1 MPAARSAKKSPGPAT
16 DAGDVTAEKL
26 PGAETPML
34 KQYWDLRRQLSAD
47 TLLLFRLGDFYE
59 LFFEDATQGAR
70 LLGLTLTHRNGHPM
84 AGIPYHAAPN
94 YIKKLLDAG
103 RKVAVCDQTETPTP
117 GKLVRRAL
125 TRVLTP
131 GTILEDHQLEA
142 GRPHYLLALAPE
154 RAGLRAAWL
163 DLTTGDF
170 QLAGDAD
177 PARLWPVLHALDP
190 REILVAES
198 LPENG
203 PAPAGW
209 GDAWASLRANRPVSR
224 LPDFHFERAPGARLV
239 KETLGVLNLE
249 GFGISD
255 AHPALGC
262 AGALIAYA
270 TDTLCGRPAHLH
282 QLREYRSREALL
294 LDPATLRNLE
304 VLRSARGA
312 REGSLLHAVDATCTA
327 PGARLLEQWLAAPLL
342 DLVEWR
348 RRQACV
354 GAFLEEPGLAARA
367 REGLGAVL
375 DLARILSRLQNR
387 LRHPREIAGVRDT
400 LRALPEVRA
409 ALAALP
415 APAGELAGKIPPFDD
430 LAQWLEIS
438 LAEEPPVDLKDG
450 GVIRDGAD
458 GELDRLRDLSRG
470 HKTWISDFQRG
481 EQERTGIK
489 NLRVCYNGAFGYY
502 IEVTKSNLANVPAD
516 YIRRQ
521 TMTNAERYV
530 TEELRQREKQIL
542 HAEENALAREEEL
555 FRGLVEAVLAE
566 AGALRAA
573 AAALAQADV
582 FQGWAKIARERD
594 YCRPA
599 LDDGDVFEIEQGRH
613 PVVEVILRESAEGLA
628 GSRAFVPNDTNLSAS
643 GEQIA
648 LITGPNMAG
657 KSTYIRQVAL
667 IAILAQAGGW
677 VPAKKC
683 RLGLVDRVFSRIGA
697 SDELARGQST
707 FMVEMNETANILRHA
722 TARSLVVLDEI
733 GRGTSTYDGLAIAW
747 AVVERLHG
755 PGAAGPRT
763 LFATHYH
770 ELTLLEQSLPRL
782 RNYAVTVKEW
792 NDEIIFVRQVARGA
806 AERSY
811 GIQVARLAGLPR
823 EVIGRAQEI
832 LAELEAE
839 GRALPAHVRKS
850 LNAATQAA
858 AAPAGNAPSAGT
870 HSSGTGELAEPPA
883 PQLELF

>member
-1 MPAARSAKKSPGPAT
+1 MPPLHSQKTPPTPGEGGSPT
-16 DAGDVTAEKL
+16 
-26 PGAETPML
+26 PGSDTPML

-59 LFFEDATQGAR
+59 LFFDDAVQGAR
-70 LLGLTLTHRNGHPM
+70 LLGLTLTQRNGHPM
-84 AGIPYHAAPN
+84 AGLPYHAAAN
-94 YIKKLLDAG
+94 YIKKLLEAG
-103 RKVAVCDQTETPTP
+103 RKVAICDQTETPKA
-117 GKLVRRAL
+117 GKLVARAL

-142 GRPHYLLALAPE
+142 GRPHYLLALSGD
-154 RAGLRAAWL
+154 RAGLHAAWL

-170 QLAGDAD
+170 QIATDND
-177 PARLWPVLHALDP
+177 PLRLWPALYALDA

-198 LPENG
+198 APELGAAQTNWG
-203 PAPAGW
+203 EGW
-209 GDAWASLRANRPVSR
+209 DTLRANRPVSR
-224 LPDFHFERAPGARLV
+224 LPDFQFERAPGARLT
-239 KETLGVLNLE
+239 KETLGVLNLD
-249 GFGISD
+249 GFGI
-255 AHPALGC
+255 AEEHPALGC

-270 TDTLCGRPAHLH
+270 TDTLCGRPANL
-282 QLREYRSREALL
+282 QKLREFRGRAALI

-312 REGSLLHAVDATCTA
+312 REGTLLHAVDGTCTA
-327 PGARLLEQWLAAPLL
+327 PGARLLEQWLAAPLMDL
-342 DLVEWR
+342 DELR

-354 GAFLEEPGLAARA
+354 GSFVEEPGLAAHA
-367 REGLGAVL
+367 REGLGAVR

-387 LRHPREIAGVRDT
+387 LRHPRELAGVRDT
-400 LRALPEVRA
+400 LRVLPEVRS

-415 APAGELAGKIPPFDD
+415 APANELVGRIPAFGELAELLEKA
-430 LAQWLEIS
+430 LAD
-438 LAEEPPVDLKDG
+438 EPPIDPADG
-450 GVIRDGAD
+450 GVIRDHYDA
-458 GELDRLRDLSRG
+458 ELDRLRALARG
-470 HKTWISDFQRG
+470 HKTWISEFERT

-489 NLRVCYNGAFGYY
+489 NLRVRYTGAFGYY
-502 IEVTKSNLANVPAD
+502 IEITKSNLGNVPDD

-521 TMTNAERYV
+521 TMTNAERFV
-530 TEELRQREKQIL
+530 TEDLRKREKEIL
-542 HAEENALAREEEL
+542 HAEENSLAREEVL

-566 AGALRAA
+566 SAGLRAA
-573 AAALAQADV
+573 AAALAEADV

-594 YCRPA
+594 YCRPT
-599 LDDGDVFEIEQGRH
+599 LDDSDRFEIEQGRH
-613 PVVEVILRESAEGLA
+613 PVVELILRESAEGLA
-628 GSRAFVPNDTNLSAS
+628 GSRSFVPNDAHLSAS

-677 VPAKKC
+677 VPAKQC
-683 RLGLVDRVFSRIGA
+683 RLGLVDRVFSRVGA
-697 SDELARGQST
+697 SDELARGNST
-707 FMVEMNETANILRHA
+707 FMVEMNETANILHHA

-755 PGAAGPRT
+755 AGSEGPRT

-770 ELTLLEQSLPRL
+770 ELPQLEKSLPRL

-792 NDEIIFVRQVARGA
+792 NDEIIFVRQVTRGA
-806 AERSY
+806 ADRSY

-823 EVIGRAQEI
+823 EVIVRAQEI

-839 GRALPAHVRKS
+839 GQVLQAQVRRTLGTVPGANGS
-850 LNAATQAA
+850 
-858 AAPAGNAPSAGT
+858 PSAGGG
-870 HSSGTGELAEPPA
+870 GTLPRNEGVVAEA
-883 PQLELF
+883 PVPQMELF

>member
-1 MPAARSAKKSPGPAT
+1 
-16 DAGDVTAEKL
+16 
-26 PGAETPML
+26 ML

-59 LFFEDATQGAR
+59 LFFDDATQGAR
-70 LLGLTLTHRNGHPM
+70 LLGLTLTQRNGHPM
-84 AGIPYHAAPN
+84 AGLPYHAAAN

-103 RKVAVCDQTETPTP
+103 RKVAICDQTETPKA
-117 GKLVRRAL
+117 GKLVNRAL

-142 GRPHYLLALAPE
+142 GRPHYLLALASD
-154 RAGLRAAWL
+154 RAGLHAAWL

-170 QLAGDAD
+170 QIATEAD
-177 PARLWPVLHALDP
+177 SARLWPALYALDP
-190 REILVAES
+190 REVLVPDSVPESGPSLPGWGEEWES
-198 LPENG
+198 L
-203 PAPAGW
+203 
-209 GDAWASLRANRPVSR
+209 RRNRPVSR
-224 LPDFHFERAPGARLV
+224 LPDFQFERAPGARLT
-239 KETLGVLNLE
+239 KETLGVLNLD
-249 GFGISD
+249 GFGIAE

-270 TDTLCGRPAHLH
+270 TDTLCGRPAHL
-282 QLREYRSREALL
+282 QKLREFRTQAALL

-312 REGSLLHAVDATCTA
+312 REGTLLQAVDATCTA
-327 PGARLLEQWLAAPLL
+327 PGARLLEQWLAAPLM
-342 DLVEWR
+342 DLPELH

-354 GAFLEEPGLAARA
+354 GALVEEPGLAAHA
-367 REGLGAVL
+367 REGLGSVR

-387 LRHPREIAGVRDT
+387 LRHPRELAGVRET
-400 LRALPEVRA
+400 LRVLPEVRA

-415 APAGELAGKIPPFDD
+415 APASELVGRIPAFSP
-430 LAQWLEIS
+430 
-438 LAEEPPVDLKDG
+438 LAELLERALADEPPIDPKDG
-450 GVIRDGAD
+450 GVIREGYDA
-458 GELDRLRDLSRG
+458 ELDRLRALARG
-470 HKTWISDFQRG
+470 HKTWISEFERM

-489 NLRVCYNGAFGYY
+489 NLRVRFTGAFGYY
-502 IEVTKSNLANVPAD
+502 IEITKSNLANVPDD

-521 TMTNAERYV
+521 TMTNAERFV
-530 TEELRQREKQIL
+530 TEDLRKREKEIL
-542 HAEENALAREEEL
+542 QAEEISLAREEEL
-555 FRGLVEAVLAE
+555 FRGLVDAVLAE
-566 AGALRAA
+566 AVGLRAA
-573 AAALAQADV
+573 AAALAEADV
-582 FQGWAKIARERD
+582 FQGWASIARERD
-594 YCRPA
+594 YCRPI
-599 LDDGDVFEIEQGRH
+599 LDDSDVFEIEQGRH
-613 PVVEVILRESAEGLA
+613 PVVEVILRASAEGLA
-628 GSRAFVPNDTNLSAS
+628 GSRSFVPNDAHLSSS

-683 RLGLVDRVFSRIGA
+683 HLGLVDRVFSRVGA
-697 SDELARGQST
+697 SDELARGNST
-707 FMVEMNETANILRHA
+707 FMVEMNETANILHHA

-755 PGAAGPRT
+755 AGHAGPRT

-770 ELTLLEQSLPRL
+770 ELPQLEKSLPRL

-792 NDEIIFVRQVARGA
+792 NDEIIFVRQVTRGA
-806 AERSY
+806 ADRSY

-823 EVIGRAQEI
+823 EVIARAQEI
-832 LAELEAE
+832 LAELETE
-839 GRALPAHVRKS
+839 GQTLQAHVRRS
-850 LNAATQAA
+850 LATGPTASGGSAQ
-858 AAPAGNAPSAGT
+858 APADTSSGNAGVV
-870 HSSGTGELAEPPA
+870 AEGPV